1 MGLVFNWDKN
11 VYKSFLKENNKVIYI
26 NTHFNHPL
34 STLRKLPK
42 SIEKWVSE
50 TLSDKD
56 IFDKL
61 IKTYNGGLKESGF
74 KDELNYAP
82 PESESE
88 SEQGKGKRKGKVI
101 WSNPPYS
108 RTVKTNIGKTFSRLL
123 SKYFLPAHN
132 L

>member
-26 NTHFNHPL
+26 KTHSNHPL

-56 IFDKL
+56 IFDKS

-82 PESESE
+82 PESETE

-101 WSNPPYS
+101 WFNPPYS